1 MECKSPLLSPPPRC
15 RVSCRAEIRSFR
27 PTSAAATGWV
37 PCGLVSHMRIWV
49 TEAAYAVAFFLTL
62 TFLFISWFVSRQYS
76 RFGRFAG
83 WPALVSAAVVLY
95 GSALI
100 AFTLFP
106 IPNFDDGFCERRSA
120 LTEWQLTPLAS
131 LDDVPAIY
139 QSEGLLATL
148 TSADFLQVA
157 MNVVFFM
164 PLGFF
169 IAYRLRRSVFVALA
183 SSLGISLL
191 IETTQGTGIWGLAP
205 CPYRLSDIDDVITNT
220 SGGVIGWF
228 IGLTLR
234 RVLPDPTPHRE
245 SDPGPPGPLRQMI
258 GVLLDVQIYV
268 VVQIAVFALAIAITN
283 FVGNVTG
290 NTLFAIT
297 TTAVTFALFVLIP
310 IIRRDR
316 SSPGLAS
323 VHLAVVRKND
333 LSRAP
338 LWSIVVRWMVRW
350 LPITF
355 FGLPALLVIL
365 PIEAIVSWR
374 TRGHRSVASIVSR
387 TTLVTRERA
396 AQVAAQESS
405 AESPAPTTTAWR
417 ESE

>member
-1 MECKSPLLSPPPRC
+1 
-15 RVSCRAEIRSFR
+15 
-27 PTSAAATGWV
+27 
-37 PCGLVSHMRIWV
+37 MRIWV

-120 LTEWQLTPLAS
+120 LTEWQLTPLSS
-131 LDDVPAIY
+131 LDDVPEIY

-157 MNVVFFM
+157 MNVVFFV
-164 PLGFF
+164 PLGLF
-169 IAYRLRRSVFVALA
+169 IAYRLRRSLLVAFA

-205 CPYRLSDIDDVITNT
+205 CPYRLADIDDVITNT

-228 IGLTLR
+228 IGLALR

-245 SDPGPPGPLRQMI
+245 ADPGPPGPVRQMI

-268 VVQIAVFALAIAITN
+268 VVQIAVFALAVVVTN
-283 FVGNVTG
+283 FVENVVDVDATVTAISGNA
-290 NTLFAIT
+290 LFAIT
-297 TTAVTFALFVLIP
+297 TTAVTFTLFVLIP
-310 IIRRDR
+310 MVRRDR

-323 VHLAVVRKND
+323 VHLAVVRKDN

-365 PIEAIVSWR
+365 PIEALVSWR
-374 TRGHRSVASIVSR
+374 TRDHRSVASIVSR

-396 AQVAAQESS
+396 AQVDAQVNAQVDAHENAPERAA
-405 AESPAPTTTAWR
+405 PAAKAWR
-417 ESE
+417 ETE